1 MERRRIKGLLL
12 SPEGH
17 VLAESAE
24 PEAAGIANK
33 LKVEEEEGSP
43 LRRNAQLAAVAGK
56 GKAFDE

>member
-1 MERRRIKGLLL
+1 M
-12 SPEGH
+12 
-17 VLAESAE
+17 LAESAE